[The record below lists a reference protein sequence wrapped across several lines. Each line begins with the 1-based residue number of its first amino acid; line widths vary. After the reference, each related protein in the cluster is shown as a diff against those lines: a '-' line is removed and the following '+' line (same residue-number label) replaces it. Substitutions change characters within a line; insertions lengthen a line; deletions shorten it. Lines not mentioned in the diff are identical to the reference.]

1 VTPSVVVLGLPK
13 AGKSSFIA
21 ALSHILQFHEVPTV
35 LELDRLADED
45 KYLFEMRALWQNC
58 EPFDRTGGGPVH
70 PITLHLRN
78 DSDFKGDVY
87 FPDVIGEEFE
97 EQWRGREWSV
107 DFTAAVSSASGLLLF
122 INPLTLEKP
131 LSIVD
136 IANAE
141 AAILEALGDDG
152 ESEHSAKAPVVKR
165 TPSANLAENNT
176 ENTGEAIAREVAT
189 QSGEVAVAVHN
200 PQIWNPRDADSQ
212 VKIVDLLQAVAS
224 FKDEK
229 KWTLG
234 VVISA
239 WDVVTAH
246 LKDISPSA
254 WFEQKCPLISQYLSS
269 NPLAFRHK
277 VFGVSA
283 QGGDPTQDSE
293 RLRSYDSQSER
304 VRVVFDGYDGHDLTR
319 VLLWAMEQ

>member
-1 VTPSVVVLGLPK
+1 
-13 AGKSSFIA
+13 
-21 ALSHILQFHEVPTV
+21 
-35 LELDRLADED
+35 
-45 KYLFEMRALWQNC
+45 
-58 EPFDRTGGGPVH
+58 
-70 PITLHLRN
+70 
-78 DSDFKGDVY
+78 
-87 FPDVIGEEFE
+87 
-97 EQWRGREWSV
+97 
-107 DFTAAVSSASGLLLF
+107 
-122 INPLTLEKP
+122 
-131 LSIVD
+131 
-136 IANAE
+136 
-141 AAILEALGDDG
+141 LGDDG